1 LSENR
6 DGRASGLLSNEQSEQ
21 AARLKVMGQMVRSL
35 IDSEDRKR
43 SGMRWEDILGQSGS
57 SGVHAKKA
65 IEDLIDLKYV
75 VRIKTLTDLY
85 GTTFFGR
92 KWLMELEKS

>member
-1 LSENR
+1 
-6 DGRASGLLSNEQSEQ
+6 LSNEQREQ
-21 AARLKVMGQMVRSL
+21 AARLKVMRQMVRSL

-75 VRIKTLTDLY
+75 VRITESGADQRGGPHQDADRSVWDDVL
-85 GTTFFGR
+85 R
-92 KWLMELEKS
+92 P